1 VFREQRTLSSL
12 FASASWNNTRR
23 PLLSISRED
32 GIALSALVRERWRSD
47 GGSPSTSVTG
57 VTAGYKALDL
67 PGFAHHV
74 LALRGAAGWSD
85 AHATSSFN
93 VGGLSGGA
101 LDVIAGFTIGEE
113 RRTFGVR
120 GFPPSAERGN
130 RAFAGTLE
138 YRAPLAAVSRRIPVI
153 PVLLDRLAG
162 AAFVEAGRAYCSQGD
177 ERSICAG
184 PVRNNPALASIGG
197 ELYLDTALQYDVPA
211 RFRAGI
217 AAPIHGREFADA
229 KRVSF
234 YVTFGSAF

>member
-1 VFREQRTLSSL
+1 
-12 FASASWNNTRR
+12 
-23 PLLSISRED
+23 
-32 GIALSALVRERWRSD
+32 
-47 GGSPSTSVTG
+47 
-57 VTAGYKALDL
+57 
-67 PGFAHHV
+67 
-74 LALRGAAGWSD
+74 
-85 AHATSSFN
+85 
-93 VGGLSGGA
+93 LSGGA